1 MWVRSSGERPVK
13 SGQGRF
19 FWIIGFALAVP
30 LQGTLAPIAAIGD
43 AIPDLPLVVVVLF
56 ALGHR
61 RATSVAAGS
70 AVGAVVDLLSAGAG
84 SFHLV
89 AYAALALIASSVGRV
104 TANVRLVTAV
114 TVVAVC
120 SVGLG
125 IAYSVTGPPV
135 ERAEEM
141 MRWLG
146 RALAPQV
153 AYNTAVGGCLFAV
166 RNWWYPPSRQA
177 VGERDELFSSGRF
190 QGLIR

>member
-1 MWVRSSGERPVK
+1 MWVRSSGERPEK

-19 FWIIGFALAVP
+19 LSIIGFALAVP
-30 LQGTLAPIAAIGD
+30 LQSTLAPIAAIGG

-61 RATSVAAGS
+61 RVTSVAAGS

-120 SVGLG
+120 SVALG
-125 IAYSVTGPPV
+125 IAYAVTGPPV
-135 ERAEEM
+135 ERADEM

-146 RALAPQV
+146 RALAPEV
-153 AYNTAVGGCLFAV
+153 AYNTAVGGCLFAI
-166 RNWWYPPSRQA
+166 RSWWYPPSRHA